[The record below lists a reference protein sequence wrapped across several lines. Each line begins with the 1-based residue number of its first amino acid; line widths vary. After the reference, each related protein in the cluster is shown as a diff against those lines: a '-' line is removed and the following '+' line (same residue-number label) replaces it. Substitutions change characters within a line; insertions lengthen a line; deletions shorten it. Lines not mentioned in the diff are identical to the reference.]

1 MFGTLLFMCA
11 WSDCHV
17 VSANYYTPIIVSSR
31 YPAIAKVKLAGA
43 RPFLKSTRLMKQLV
57 CGALGN
63 SFPDDDKGF
72 LLIGSKETGN
82 SLDIIDSKIS
92 KLESEITE
100 VRSLIAAEEKSLLG
114 IQNNGDFT
122 QQFRK
127 DEVEGRIARLVD
139 ELNRLD
145 LRLDSLERM
154 KLLLVNQQ
162 NLQLQNRNLQLAG
175 TKFKLQA
182 GILISWNSGNIY
194 GFFRCSELGT
204 R

>member
-1 MFGTLLFMCA
+1 M
-11 WSDCHV
+11 
-17 VSANYYTPIIVSSR
+17 
-31 YPAIAKVKLAGA
+31 
-43 RPFLKSTRLMKQLV
+43 
-57 CGALGN
+57 
-63 SFPDDDKGF
+63 
-72 LLIGSKETGN
+72 
-82 SLDIIDSKIS
+82 DIIDSKIS

-194 GFFRCSELGT
+194 GFFRFSELVT